1 MRAVLVLG
9 FLSLVLA
16 ACCSCPPAQ
25 PTVVIPPGAAVVCP
39 GGSPAVMTNG
49 VYHC

>member
-1 MRAVLVLG
+1 MRATLILG
-9 FLSLVLA
+9 LISFVLA
-16 ACCSCPPAQ
+16 ACCSCPPSQ

-39 GGSPAVMTNG
+39 SGSPAVITDG